1 MLSDTNSTIFLF
13 FLLLYISS
21 DISSQWIDSL
31 YISQPET
38 LSYPGNKQHRAI
50 YRKCFLAIMPCILLP
65 LFSSFPLPLVL
76 YQLFLIYFLL
86 LTICTDFEQYVIFDR
101 MLLPFGILAF
111 PMIFL
116 LNMPFLDHLAAAFAG
131 GGFFLLLAMLTRGGI
146 GGGDIKL
153 IFVLGLWLGSHAL
166 IGTIVI
172 GLCLGGLAAL
182 FFLITKQ
189 KKRKEFFAYGPYFA
203 AAAIFLSLRN
213 LY

>member
-1 MLSDTNSTIFLF
+1 MLSNTNSTLFLF
-13 FLLLYISS
+13 FLLLYIFS

-31 YISQPET
+31 YKDNHEI
-38 LSYPGNKQHRAI
+38 LSYPENMHSRAA
-50 YRKCFLAIMPCILLP
+50 YRKCFLSLAPWLLLP
-65 LFSSFPLPLVL
+65 SFSSCTLPTLL
-76 YQLFLIYFLL
+76 YYIFLIYFLL

-101 MLLPFGILAF
+101 ILLPFGVIAF

-116 LNMPFLDHLAAAFAG
+116 LGLPLIDHLAAAFIG
-131 GGFFLLLAMLTRGGI
+131 GGLFLLLAVLTRGGI

-166 IGTIVI
+166 IGTIVL

-189 KKRKEFFAYGPYFA
+189 KKRKDFFAYGPYFA
-203 AAAIFLSLRN
+203 AAAIFLSLKN
-213 LY
+213 LT